1 MSEELLIKL
10 FPEYRGLEQETK
22 CVHCYSTDVK
32 FIGMVYY
39 LDLDIERDFLYAC
52 ENCQKGMRITID
64 TTKVEF
70 VDVQDYKLD
79 TFQKAGYFEIL
90 SYSHDGLGRPLKLTM
105 ISKGSDPNDPA
116 KFQRDPSYREWIE
129 VGLEGD
135 N

>member
-52 ENCQKGMRITID
+52 ENCHKGMRITID
-64 TTKVEF
+64 TAKDEF

-79 TFQKAGYFEIL
+79 PIQKAGYFEIL
-90 SYSHDGLGRPLKLTM
+90 SYFHDYFGRSCKLTM
-105 ISKGSDPNDPA
+105 IAKGYDPNDIV
-116 KFQRDPSYREWIE
+116 KFRRDPSYREWRE